1 MTTSSPLGWGIC
13 ATGLVAGWFTDDL
26 RASGLRVA
34 AVGSRSLER
43 AQAFA
48 VEHNVPT
55 AHGSWQQLVDDPAV
69 DVVYIATPHP
79 AHVEPALLALEAG
92 KHVLVEKAFT
102 LNAPEAESI
111 VGLAER
117 RGLVALEAMWTRFLP
132 HMLEIHAAIEAGEIG
147 DPQVLIAEHSQALPT
162 DPAHRLN
169 APELGGGALL
179 DLGVYPISFAVD
191 LFGPPEQIDARAV
204 FTDTGVD
211 RRVSGTL
218 VHAGGQHSVFTAALN
233 IPGVN
238 SATILGTGGSIVI
251 DPVWYA
257 ATGYTVRGQE
267 QQVVRRSHPE
277 VSGRGMQFQAFEL
290 ERLVREGR
298 TAGDRMPPAQ
308 TIQIMRTLDTIRA
321 EIGLRYPSEVSGE
334 AADDAS
340 GGRGPTGS

>member
-1 MTTSSPLGWGIC
+1 MTTSSLGWGILG
-13 ATGLVAGWFTDDL
+13 TGLIATLFTADL
-26 RASGLRVA
+26 QAVGLRVA
-34 AVGSRSLER
+34 AVGSRTVDR

-48 VEHNVPT
+48 AEHEIPA
-55 AHGSWQQLVDDPAV
+55 AHGSWQELVDDPSV
-69 DVVYIATPHP
+69 DVVYVATPHP
-79 AHVEPALLALEAG
+79 AHVAAALMALEAG

-102 LNAPEAESI
+102 MTAVEAEAI
-111 VGLAER
+111 VRLAEE

-147 DPQVLIAEHSQALPT
+147 DPQVLIAEHCQALPT

-204 FTDTGVD
+204 FTETGVD
-211 RRVSGTL
+211 GRVSGTL
-218 VHAGGQHSVFTAALN
+218 VHAGGRHSLFTAALN

-238 SATILGTGGSIVI
+238 GATILGTGGSIVI
-251 DPVWYA
+251 DPTWYT
-257 ATGYTVRGQE
+257 ATGYTVRDRD
-267 QQVVRRSHPE
+267 QQVVRRSQPA

-298 TAGDRMPPAQ
+298 IAGDRMPPAQ
-308 TIQIMRTLDTIRA
+308 SVQIMAVLDAIRDT
-321 EIGLRYPSEVSGE
+321 IGLRYPGE
-334 AADDAS
+334 
-340 GGRGPTGS
+340 GGPTGR

>member
-1 MTTSSPLGWGIC
+1 MTTSSIGWGIL
-13 ATGLVAGWFTDDL
+13 ATGGIAAMFTADL
-26 RASGLRVA
+26 HEAGLRVA
-34 AVGSRSLER
+34 AVGSRTPER
-43 AQAFA
+43 AEAFA
-48 VEHNVPT
+48 AEHHIPT
-55 AHGSWQQLVDDPAV
+55 AHGSWQELVDDPAV
-69 DVVYIATPHP
+69 DAVYIATPHP
-79 AHVEPALLALEAG
+79 AHVEPALLALAAG
-92 KHVLVEKAFT
+92 KHVLVEKPFT

-111 VGLAER
+111 VRLAEE
-117 RGLVALEAMWTRFLP
+117 RGLVALEAMWTRFMP
-132 HMLEIHAAIEAGEIG
+132 HMLEIHAALKSGEIG
-147 DPQVLIAEHSQALPT
+147 DPQVLIVEHSQALPT

-191 LFGPPEQIDARAV
+191 LFGEAEQVDARAV

-218 VHAGGQHSVFTAALN
+218 VHAGGRHSVFTTALDV
-233 IPGVN
+233 PGVN

-257 ATGYTVRGQE
+257 ATGYTVRDHDL
-267 QQVVRRSHPE
+267 QVVRRSHPT

-308 TIQIMRTLDTIRA
+308 TVQIMRTLDTIRSM
-321 EIGLRYPSEVSGE
+321 IGLRYPGE
-334 AADDAS
+334 A
-340 GGRGPTGS
+340 GPTGS